1 MSKLFLI
8 PNILSISRIVL
19 TPVIV
24 CTFLFPLS
32 GINFLSPSLFLL
44 ASISD
49 FFDGYIARKY
59 NSETKLGA
67 LLDLIGDKT
76 LVVIILLCLIFKLD
90 SYSIF
95 LATCMIIFRE
105 IVILSLRSLE
115 GQEKVSVI
123 FSAKFKTTLQMIAIF
138 LLLFSP
144 NEVFYYSLLAG
155 ELILWLS
162 VIMSYLSLFQY
173 VSALKKVGF

>member
-1 MSKLFLI
+1 MSKLFSI
-8 PNILSISRIVL
+8 PNLLSISRIVL

-24 CTFLFPLS
+24 CTFLFPVG
-32 GINFLSPSLFLL
+32 GINFISPILFLT

-59 NSETKLGA
+59 NSETKIGA

-105 IVILSLRSLE
+105 LVILTIRSLE
-115 GQEKVSVI
+115 GQQKVSVI
-123 FSAKFKTTLQMIAIF
+123 VSAKFKTTLQMIAIF

-144 NEVFYYSLLAG
+144 NEIFYNSLVMG
-155 ELILWLS
+155 EFILWLS
-162 VIMSYLSLFQY
+162 VIMSYFSLFQY
-173 VSALKKVGF
+173 ISVLNK